1 MEDKTK
7 PQKSKLAQRAE
18 KVQDAADKL
27 SKAYRTLFILWNLLY
42 IVAYSVFIV
51 ITMSRKNAEIV
62 WLPYLLIAFTAA
74 YFVAFVA
81 MICMGRSNAKLG
93 SAVKDYKSSFKI
105 MKLCLKLFNLLLT
118 ISVVFNA
125 VYNDRSLFSI
135 ILTAVSIPYVIIQ
148 IILSIRKIVKR
159 KRKEKLKEKKSG
171 LRKGLLDDV
180 KNILTDGDPKR
191 EAAASV
197 QTGQSTEQPS
207 PQVPAAP
214 TEAAPPAQ
222 TEQKAPKKGLSA
234 KLDET
239 RKKAAAKMDAVK
251 QAAGKG
257 GKVLDRVKQYR
268 KDVKEVE
275 ESSKKKKKDES
286 KK

>member
-1 MEDKTK
+1 
-7 PQKSKLAQRAE
+7 
-18 KVQDAADKL
+18 
-27 SKAYRTLFILWNLLY
+27 
-42 IVAYSVFIV
+42 
-51 ITMSRKNAEIV
+51 
-62 WLPYLLIAFTAA
+62 
-74 YFVAFVA
+74 

-148 IILSIRKIVKR
+148 IIMSIRKIVKR

-171 LRKGLLDDV
+171 LRKGLVSDV
-180 KNILTDGDPKR
+180 KNILTDEEPAQ
-191 EAAASV
+191 EAAAAV
-197 QTGQSTEQPS
+197 QPEQSAA
-207 PQVPAAP
+207 QVPAAQ
-214 TEAAPPAQ
+214 TTAAPPAQ
-222 TEQKAPKKGLSA
+222 TEQKPKKGLAA

-239 RKKAAAKMDAVK
+239 KKKAAAKVDAVK

-275 ESSKKKKKDES
+275 ESSKKKKKDD
-286 KK
+286 KKK

>member
-1 MEDKTK
+1 M
-7 PQKSKLAQRAE
+7 
-18 KVQDAADKL
+18 QDAADKL

-51 ITMSRKNAEIV
+51 ITMSRKNAEIT

-74 YFVAFVA
+74 YFVAFVV

-148 IILSIRKIVKR
+148 IIMSIRKIVKR

-171 LRKGLLDDV
+171 LRKGLVSDV
-180 KNILTDGDPKR
+180 KNILTDEEPAQ
-191 EAAASV
+191 EAAA
-197 QTGQSTEQPS
+197 
-207 PQVPAAP
+207 
-214 TEAAPPAQ
+214 
-222 TEQKAPKKGLSA
+222 KAGRC
-234 KLDET
+234 E
-239 RKKAAAKMDAVK
+239 
-251 QAAGKG
+251 
-257 GKVLDRVKQYR
+257 
-268 KDVKEVE
+268 
-275 ESSKKKKKDES
+275 
-286 KK
+286 

>member
-1 MEDKTK
+1 
-7 PQKSKLAQRAE
+7 
-18 KVQDAADKL
+18 
-27 SKAYRTLFILWNLLY
+27 
-42 IVAYSVFIV
+42 
-51 ITMSRKNAEIV
+51 
-62 WLPYLLIAFTAA
+62 
-74 YFVAFVA
+74 
-81 MICMGRSNAKLG
+81 
-93 SAVKDYKSSFKI
+93 

-148 IILSIRKIVKR
+148 IIMSIRKIVKR

-171 LRKGLLDDV
+171 LRKGLVSDV
-180 KNILTDGDPKR
+180 KNILTDEEPAQ
-191 EAAASV
+191 EAAAAV
-197 QTGQSTEQPS
+197 QPEQSAA
-207 PQVPAAP
+207 QVPAAQ
-214 TEAAPPAQ
+214 TTAAPPAQ
-222 TEQKAPKKGLSA
+222 TEQKPKKGLAA

-239 RKKAAAKMDAVK
+239 KKKAAAKVDAVK

-275 ESSKKKKKDES
+275 ESSKKKKKDD
-286 KK
+286 KKK

>member
-1 MEDKTK
+1 MEDQTK

-18 KVQDAADKL
+18 QVQDAADKL

-51 ITMSRKNAEIV
+51 ITMSRKNAEIT

-171 LRKGLLDDV
+171 LRKGLVSDV
-180 KNILTDGDPKR
+180 KNILTDEEPAQ
-191 EAAASV
+191 EAAAAV
-197 QTGQSTEQPS
+197 QPEQSAA
-207 PQVPAAP
+207 QVPAAQ
-214 TEAAPPAQ
+214 TTAAPPAQ
-222 TEQKAPKKGLSA
+222 TEQKPKKGLAA

-239 RKKAAAKMDAVK
+239 KKKAAAKVDAVK

-275 ESSKKKKKDES
+275 ESSKKKKKDD
-286 KK
+286 KKK

>member
-1 MEDKTK
+1 MEDQTK

-18 KVQDAADKL
+18 QVQDAADKL

-51 ITMSRKNAEIV
+51 ITMSRKNAEIT

-125 VYNDRSLFSI
+125 VYNDRSMFSI

-171 LRKGLLDDV
+171 LRKGLVSDV
-180 KNILTDGDPKR
+180 KNILTDEEPAQ
-191 EAAASV
+191 EAAAAV
-197 QTGQSTEQPS
+197 QPEQSAA
-207 PQVPAAP
+207 QVPA
-214 TEAAPPAQ
+214 AQ
-222 TEQKAPKKGLSA
+222 TEQKPKKGLAA

-239 RKKAAAKMDAVK
+239 KKKAAAKVDAVK

-275 ESSKKKKKDES
+275 ESSKKKKKDD
-286 KK
+286 KKK

>member
-1 MEDKTK
+1 
-7 PQKSKLAQRAE
+7 
-18 KVQDAADKL
+18 
-27 SKAYRTLFILWNLLY
+27 
-42 IVAYSVFIV
+42 
-51 ITMSRKNAEIV
+51 
-62 WLPYLLIAFTAA
+62 
-74 YFVAFVA
+74 

-148 IILSIRKIVKR
+148 IIMSIRKIVKR

-171 LRKGLLDDV
+171 LRKGLVSDV
-180 KNILTDGDPKR
+180 KNILTDEEPAQ

-197 QTGQSTEQPS
+197 QPEQSAA
-207 PQVPAAP
+207 QVPAAR
-214 TEAAPPAQ
+214 TTAAPPAQ
-222 TEQKAPKKGLSA
+222 TEQKPKKGLAA

-239 RKKAAAKMDAVK
+239 KKKAAAKVDAVK

-275 ESSKKKKKDES
+275 ESSKKKKKDD
-286 KK
+286 KKK